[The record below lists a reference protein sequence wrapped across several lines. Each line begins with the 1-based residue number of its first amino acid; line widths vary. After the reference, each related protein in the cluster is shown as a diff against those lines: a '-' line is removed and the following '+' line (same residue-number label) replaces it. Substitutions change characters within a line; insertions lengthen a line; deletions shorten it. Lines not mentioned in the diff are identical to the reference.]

1 MKGEYCSSEMVA
13 FLSLNQS
20 LGSNTAQNNI
30 IFFFLGELP
39 SGHMLGGFR
48 AGGGG
53 GGRGSC
59 PSGHMLAL
67 PMVAV

>member
-1 MKGEYCSSEMVA
+1 MKGEHCSSEMVA

-48 AGGGG
+48 AGG
-53 GGRGSC
+53 RGSC